1 MRDAVLSKTYGGLF
15 IAIAGPLFAR
25 YGIEIEDAQLLLI
38 AEGVLALGGFIL
50 SAWGRQTATGPI
62 THVVGM
68 PVPQALIPA
77 PKIEETKS

>member
-1 MRDAVLSKTYGGLF
+1 MRDVKDSKSYLGLF

-25 YGIEIEDAQLLLI
+25 YGIVIEDEQLLLM
-38 AEGVLALGGFIL
+38 AEGVLALIGFAI

-68 PVPQALIPA
+68 PLPKALIPQ
-77 PKIEETKS
+77 PKEEPKP